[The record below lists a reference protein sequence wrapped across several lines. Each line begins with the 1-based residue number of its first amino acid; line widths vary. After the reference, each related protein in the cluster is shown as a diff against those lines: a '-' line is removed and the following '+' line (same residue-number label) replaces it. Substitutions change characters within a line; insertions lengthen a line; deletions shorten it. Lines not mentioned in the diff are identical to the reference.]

1 MTTNSN
7 SENPLQHVAIIC
19 DGNRRW
25 AKAHGMEV
33 FMGHRKAAEEVFE
46 DLIVEATKLGI
57 KNLTFWVFS
66 TENWKRDTI
75 EVSYLMNLFKEFFD
89 KRINDLDKKGVRVK
103 VIGNLEKF
111 DEEIRTRIANGTAQT
126 ANNDRITV
134 TLAMNYGGRDEMVR
148 AIRKI
153 VELIKTGVVTDDN
166 INAELISKN
175 LDTSYMP
182 DPDLIIRT
190 GGEQRLSGFFP
201 WQSEYAEFA
210 FPEFA
215 FPDFTAEK
223 LREIVEDFM
232 KRNRRF
238 GG

>member
-1 MTTNSN
+1 MTNSDN
-7 SENPLQHVAIIC
+7 HLQHVAIIC

-57 KNLTFWVFS
+57 KHLTFWVFS

-89 KRINDLDKKGVRVK
+89 KRIDDLDKKGVRVK

-111 DEEIRTRIANGTAQT
+111 DEGIRTRIANGTAQT

-134 TLAMNYGGRDEMVR
+134 TLAMNYGGRDELVR
-148 AIRKI
+148 GIKKI
-153 VELIKTGVVTDDN
+153 ADLVKIGDINVDD
-166 INAELISKN
+166 ISAELISRN
-175 LDTSYMP
+175 LDTNYMP

-215 FPDFTAEK
+215 FPDFTSEK
-223 LREIVEDFM
+223 LRKIVEDFM
-232 KRNRRF
+232 NRNRRF

>member
-66 TENWKRDTI
+66 TENWKRDTL

-153 VELIKTGVVTDDN
+153 VELAKANNISSDEVT
-166 INAELISKN
+166 AELISKN